1 MNTIPEELYTRIK
14 KVSDKVR
21 QNLLLKGV
29 VVPIKN
35 KNGTISI
42 GHFTIV
48 KENNGSFSILDYSNE
63 IMVKHI
69 NLPQTAILVS
79 NKLALG
85 LYKDTELLEM
95 DRKYGS
101 ADFEEELYKRA
112 LNRKNSNVSSLYV
125 SRYDDAKLKKA
136 ENKRNIV
143 RSFEKLIKLV

>member
-125 SRYDDAKLKKA
+125 SRYDDAKL
-136 ENKRNIV
+136 
-143 RSFEKLIKLV
+143 

>member
-14 KVSDKVR
+14 KVSDEVR
-21 QNLLLKGV
+21 KKLLLKGV

-95 DRKYGS
+95 DRRYGS

-125 SRYDDAKLKKA
+125 SRYDDAKFKKA

>member
-14 KVSDKVR
+14 KVSDEVR
-21 QNLLLKGV
+21 KKLLVKGV

-95 DRKYGS
+95 DRRYGS